1 MSKFTIAVRKQGNW
15 LINAKKILTDSEL
28 ICVLCVV
35 WMAGVWTRS

>member
-15 LINAKKILTDSEL
+15 LINAKKMTDSEL

-35 WMAGVWTRS
+35 WTAGFWGRS